1 MLLSPSLQLL
11 TSLEARTRKR
21 NTPKQKQVAL
31 SRDDTAPASF
41 DSGLQQVRFSLIDG
55 STRVLVY
62 VSVGSLLDAA
72 RRDRREAAFPPPLA
86 LFEHYRDRIEKAAV
100 IEFEAG
106 RAQTIKVRGAVPFVW
121 VRTF

>member
-1 MLLSPSLQLL
+1 M
-11 TSLEARTRKR
+11 T
-21 NTPKQKQVAL
+21 L

-55 STRVLVY
+55 STRVLAY
-62 VSVGSLLDAA
+62 VSVGSLLEAA
-72 RRDRREAAFPPPLA
+72 RRDGPEAALPSPLA
-86 LFEHYRDRIEKAAV
+86 LFEYYRDRIEKAAV

-106 RAQTIKVRGAVPFVW
+106 RAQTIKVRDAVPFVG